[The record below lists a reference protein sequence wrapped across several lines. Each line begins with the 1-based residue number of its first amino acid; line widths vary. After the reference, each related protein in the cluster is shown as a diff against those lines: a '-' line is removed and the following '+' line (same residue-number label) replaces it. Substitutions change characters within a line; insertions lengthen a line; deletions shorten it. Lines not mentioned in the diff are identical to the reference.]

1 MLKIQFII
9 RLNSTVQYFFRAR
22 DIWLQTAFA
31 SKSYVRHGRSLCHVC
46 TKFRFDE
53 DWDVLLP
60 ESPLPLLR
68 VGVLVV
74 WYDPCSDD
82 LATFDDRNALIS
94 ITRAITCGNLIK
106 FAFQNGWQPV
116 ARHFNLPNHFWQ
128 HMGVYILSP
137 HQGSTKSRKTP
148 NKNIFFTTALSILAV
163 STNAF
168 HSTNLFCCFSR
179 YQAPTSS
186 VVSFSCI

>member
-9 RLNSTVQYFFRAR
+9 RLNLTVQYFFRAC
-22 DIWLQTAFA
+22 DIWLQTTFA

-68 VGVLVV
+68 VEVLVV

-82 LATFDDRNALIS
+82 LATFDDKNALIS
-94 ITRAITCGNLIK
+94 ITRAITCDNLIK
-106 FAFQNGWQPV
+106 FAFQDGWQAFFDSIAWSWVYDLVPCFPDQ
-116 ARHFNLPNHFWQ
+116 AKSIWQPINPNLC
-128 HMGVYILSP
+128 
-137 HQGSTKSRKTP
+137 TK
-148 NKNIFFTTALSILAV
+148 
-163 STNAF
+163 
-168 HSTNLFCCFSR
+168 
-179 YQAPTSS
+179 
-186 VVSFSCI
+186 